1 MKVTESGDLKHSQL
15 LFEDYL
21 QMVSAEQ
28 REYAQSVRATKD
40 D

>member
-1 MKVTESGDLKHSQL
+1 MKVTENGDLKHSQL

-28 REYAQSVRATKD
+28 REHAQSVRATKD